1 MHIRFLQNANYG
13 YSYFGVSPRYNI
25 GVDYGYNVSNRFRPR
40 IEFKYVS
47 VMYGLNFSNT
57 VYNITDKDFVTVNY
71 FDINLHFDY
80 LLLTIKNFQLFAS
93 PALKYEFELNA
104 YPEVNWS
111 PYLNMEHPG
120 NLLGG
125 AIAPIFKYNLSDHLG
140 LTLTPEYTIFLEP
153 FASGNSKPYIDIV
166 VTLALNIN
174 LEIDLLKQP
183 KLFFLLIFAHLPIVI
198 FVSRESNITLDD
210 FTKRMQRLTK
220 DRKILTFKSLRS
232 LRFFFFTKLCVVHFL
247 KLFEN

>member
-1 MHIRFLQNANYG
+1 MKKIFFILLLLATISFYGKAQTEENKYTIGFDGGITYNVNAYQIAKNANYG
-13 YSYFGVSPRYNI
+13 NNYYGVSPRYNI

-47 VMYGLNFSNT
+47 VMYGLDFSNT
-57 VYNITDKDFVTVNY
+57 IYNITDKDFVTVNY

-153 FASGNSKPYIDIV
+153 FASGNSKPYYRYSGNFGIEYKFGD
-166 VTLALNIN
+166 
-174 LEIDLLKQP
+174 
-183 KLFFLLIFAHLPIVI
+183 
-198 FVSRESNITLDD
+198 
-210 FTKRMQRLTK
+210 
-220 DRKILTFKSLRS
+220 
-232 LRFFFFTKLCVVHFL
+232 
-247 KLFEN
+247 